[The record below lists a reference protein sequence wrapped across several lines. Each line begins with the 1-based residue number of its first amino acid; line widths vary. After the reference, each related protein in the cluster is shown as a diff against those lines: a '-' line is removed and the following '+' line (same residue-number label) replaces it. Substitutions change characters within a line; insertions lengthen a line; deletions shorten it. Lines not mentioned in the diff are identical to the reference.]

1 MLINNMNSLAVSRT
15 IDRDPTR
22 SRLESSKTFLHDKPS
37 LNAERKSGLI
47 SPSYTNIS
55 GDGVTRKDI
64 MDSDIYG
71 RCGVITACLTD
82 PLSQLINKIMGL
94 KDDDANSVG
103 FYYEAELH
111 GINKCTVILFNIY
124 DNDAVPWLRLG
135 YTMNLLLASPFV
147 TKITYY
153 PIVTSSESSIRSSSF
168 SNQSSLLSR
177 SSMKS
182 KPVNKRLEETF
193 RAVVVQ
199 TIGMNAKAIH
209 DKNISYTG
217 LLLRIAGITGE
228 EVDRLVNTIITG
240 YSLVNKVLLTLMG
253 IESADLSKISTS
265 IVPCP
270 LLRQPISITAPRETN
285 NESDVKYIIE
295 ESRREITKLVAIFV
309 DLFTT
314 HEEFRSNILA
324 TRSNKSNHLSLEGLF
339 LRESELISHLVG
351 GLQNGIISSATLN
364 DIIKDLNVE
373 RFNLGNYQQ
382 LPITTT
388 PKSTLHV
395 TDDNLMC
402 TFQVPNVVH
411 DTDPLRDLGEYIGYI
426 ADSFDSSEVLTINL
440 GGMIAAYNNAIKGSN
455 LKKITIPKVG
465 FGDSPSSKPRT
476 GSLKEFGSNRQNRS
490 LGGLSKH
497 TLSRSA
503 VVTIPGSP
511 DGDNITIST
520 NSNHIVIPMYNSN
533 LTTLT
538 ESQLMDILVY
548 LDSLRTSDGTGDTR
562 FANLQN
568 EVTYELACRRHPE

>member
-15 IDRDPTR
+15 IDKELTR
-22 SRLESSKTFLHDKPS
+22 SQPESRKTCLHDKAS
-37 LNAERKSGLI
+37 LNHERKSGLL
-47 SPSYTNIS
+47 SASYNNNS
-55 GDGVTRKDI
+55 GDI
-64 MDSDIYG
+64 MNSDNSDIYG

-153 PIVTSSESSIRSSSF
+153 PIVTSSDSSLRSSSF

-228 EVDRLVNTIITG
+228 EVDRLVNNIITG

-270 LLRQPISITAPRETN
+270 LLRQPISITAPRESN

-324 TRSNKSNHLSLEGLF
+324 TRSHKSNNVPLEGLF
-339 LRESELISHLVG
+339 SRETELISHLVG

-364 DIIKDLNVE
+364 DIIKNLNVE

-388 PKSTLHV
+388 PKSTVHV
-395 TDDNLMC
+395 SDDNLMC
-402 TFQVPNVVH
+402 TFQVPNVSH
-411 DTDPLRDLGEYIGYI
+411 DTDHLKDLGEYIAYI

-440 GGMIAAYNNAIKGSN
+440 GGMIAAYNNAIQGTN
-455 LKKITIPKVG
+455 IKKITIPEVRARLL
-465 FGDSPSSKPRT
+465 D
-476 GSLKEFGSNRQNRS
+476 SNRKNHS
-490 LGGLSKH
+490 SGGLSRH

-520 NSNHIVIPMYNSN
+520 NSNTIIIPMYNSN

-538 ESQLMDILVY
+538 EGQLMDVLVY

-568 EVTYELACRRHPE
+568 EVTHELACRLHRE